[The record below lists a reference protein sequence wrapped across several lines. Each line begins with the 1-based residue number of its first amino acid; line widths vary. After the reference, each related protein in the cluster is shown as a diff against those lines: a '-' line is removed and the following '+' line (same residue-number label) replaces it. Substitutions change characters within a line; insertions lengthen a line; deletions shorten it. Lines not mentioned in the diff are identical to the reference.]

1 MYYVDYHIHS
11 VFSNDGFIE
20 IDEACDKAVAE
31 GFAEI
36 AFADHYD
43 PYTENPDCIG
53 EYDPKAQLAA
63 VEAAREKYAGKLKIL
78 YAVELGQSHR
88 YPENAAKIV
97 KNDYDYVLGAVHSIE
112 NDLDLARIKYTSSN
126 FKAYMRTSYEHI
138 LEVAKLNLFDCLAHL
153 DYPKRYMALH
163 GLRVKP
169 CDYMELIEEI
179 LKTVIA
185 NGKGIEVNCSGLRHR
200 VNETLPNLEILKL
213 YKSLGGEI
221 ITVGSDAHRYEHA
234 LLYIKETYE
243 VMQAAGFDYITL
255 FDKRIP
261 KFVKF

>member
-31 GFAEI
+31 GFFEI

-43 PYTENPDCIG
+43 PWAENRDCIG
-53 EYDPKAQLAA
+53 VYDPKAQLAA
-63 VEAAREKYAGKLKIL
+63 IETAREKYKGKLKIL
-78 YAVELGQSHR
+78 YAVELGQSQL

-97 KNDYDYVLGAVHSIE
+97 QNDYDFVLGSVHSIE
-112 NDLDLARIKYTSSN
+112 NDLDLARIKYNSGN
-126 FKAYMRTSYEHI
+126 FKSYMRTSYEHI
-138 LEVAKLNLFDCLAHL
+138 LEVAKLDLFDCLSHL

-169 CDYMELIEEI
+169 CDYMDIIEEI

-185 NGKGIEVNCSGLRHR
+185 NGKGIEVNTSGLRHR
-200 VNETLPNLEILKL
+200 VNETLPSLEILKL

-221 ITVGSDAHRYEHA
+221 ITVGSDAHRIEHA
-234 LLYIKETYE
+234 FLYIKDAYE
-243 VMQAAGFDYITL
+243 VMKEAGFDYITL

>member
-1 MYYVDYHIHS
+1 
-11 VFSNDGFIE
+11 
-20 IDEACDKAVAE
+20 
-31 GFAEI
+31 
-36 AFADHYD
+36 
-43 PYTENPDCIG
+43 
-53 EYDPKAQLAA
+53 
-63 VEAAREKYAGKLKIL
+63 
-78 YAVELGQSHR
+78 
-88 YPENAAKIV
+88 
-97 KNDYDYVLGAVHSIE
+97 
-112 NDLDLARIKYTSSN
+112 DLDLARIKYTSSS
-126 FKAYMRTSYEHI
+126 FKSYMMTSYKHI

-169 CDYMELIEEI
+169 CDYMEIIEEI

-200 VNETLPNLEILKL
+200 VREPLPNIEILKL

-221 ITVGSDAHRYEHA
+221 ITVGSDAHRIEHA
-234 LLYIKETYE
+234 FLYVKEAYE
-243 VMQAAGFDYITL
+243 VMKEAGFDYITL